1 MKKIFKEIE
10 VRMTE
15 QYTND
20 YIELS
25 SFLKVIRELSVSN
38 LKLDPKTMRVM
49 ERLLTAI
56 EFTYK
61 VQKES
66 ESVDL
71 NSDITTVI
79 LSRKKIKKLILKSLN
94 RAKKEHLDPEEEI
107 EDLEVEETINKQ
119 ELLELV
125 KSDLKGIV
133 AEILKDSIQKVQT
146 VTQPVKNN
154 RPKKKEVVPNEED
167 ELEKLLNEQEAWKI
181 KVNKRQ
187 SYDASF

>member
-79 LSRKKIKKLILKSLN
+79 LSRKKVKKLILKSLKT
-94 RAKKEHLDPEEEI
+94 AKKEHLDPEEEI
-107 EDLEVEETINKQ
+107 EDLEVEETISKQ

-167 ELEKLLNEQEAWKI
+167 ELEKLLNEQE
-181 KVNKRQ
+181 V
-187 SYDASF
+187 

>member
-49 ERLLTAI
+49 ERLLTGI

-71 NSDITTVI
+71 NNDITTVI
-79 LSRKKIKKLILKSLN
+79 LSRKKVKKLILKSLN
-94 RAKKEHLDPEEEI
+94 RAKKEYLDPKEEI
-107 EDLEVEETINKQ
+107 EDLEVEETISKQ

-125 KSDLKGIV
+125 KSDLKAIV

-146 VTQPVKNN
+146 QVSQAVKNT

-167 ELEKLLNEQEAWKI
+167 ELEKLLNEQEA
-181 KVNKRQ
+181 
-187 SYDASF
+187 

>member
-38 LKLDPKTMRVM
+38 LKLDAKTMRVM

-107 EDLEVEETINKQ
+107 EDLEVEETISKQ

-125 KSDLKGIV
+125 KSDLKAIV

-167 ELEKLLNEQEAWKI
+167 ELEKLLNEQEA
-181 KVNKRQ
+181 
-187 SYDASF
+187 

>member
-79 LSRKKIKKLILKSLN
+79 LSRKKVKKLILKSLN

-107 EDLEVEETINKQ
+107 EDLEVEETISKQ

-125 KSDLKGIV
+125 KSDLKRIV

-167 ELEKLLNEQEAWKI
+167 ELEKLLNEQE
-181 KVNKRQ
+181 V
-187 SYDASF
+187 

>member
-79 LSRKKIKKLILKSLN
+79 LSRKKVKKLILKSLN

-107 EDLEVEETINKQ
+107 EDLEVEETISKQ

-167 ELEKLLNEQEAWKI
+167 ELEKLLNEQE
-181 KVNKRQ
+181 V
-187 SYDASF
+187 

>member
-107 EDLEVEETINKQ
+107 EDLEVEETISKQ

-167 ELEKLLNEQEAWKI
+167 ELEKLLNEQE
-181 KVNKRQ
+181 V
-187 SYDASF
+187 

>member
-94 RAKKEHLDPEEEI
+94 RAQKEHLDPEEEI
-107 EDLEVEETINKQ
+107 EDLEVEETLSKQ

-167 ELEKLLNEQEAWKI
+167 ELEKLLNEQEA
-181 KVNKRQ
+181 
-187 SYDASF
+187 

>member
-71 NSDITTVI
+71 NNDITTVI
-79 LSRKKIKKLILKSLN
+79 LSRKKVKKLILKSLN
-94 RAKKEHLDPEEEI
+94 RAKKEHLDPEEDI
-107 EDLEVEETINKQ
+107 EDLEVEETISKQ

-133 AEILKDSIQKVQT
+133 AEILKDSIKVQT
-146 VTQPVKNN
+146 QVSQPVKNN

-167 ELEKLLNEQEAWKI
+167 ELEKLLNEQEA
-181 KVNKRQ
+181 
-187 SYDASF
+187 

>member
-79 LSRKKIKKLILKSLN
+79 LSRKKVKKLILKSLN

-107 EDLEVEETINKQ
+107 EDLEVEETISKQ

-133 AEILKDSIQKVQT
+133 AEILKDSIKVQT
-146 VTQPVKNN
+146 QVSQPVKNN

-167 ELEKLLNEQEAWKI
+167 ELEKLLNEQEA
-181 KVNKRQ
+181 
-187 SYDASF
+187 

>member
-49 ERLLTAI
+49 ERLLTGI

-79 LSRKKIKKLILKSLN
+79 LSRKKVKKLILKSLN
-94 RAKKEHLDPEEEI
+94 RAKKEYLDPKEEI
-107 EDLEVEETINKQ
+107 EDLEVEETISKQ

-167 ELEKLLNEQEAWKI
+167 ELEKLLNEQEA
-181 KVNKRQ
+181 
-187 SYDASF
+187 

>member
-79 LSRKKIKKLILKSLN
+79 LSRKKVKKLILKSLN

-107 EDLEVEETINKQ
+107 EDLEVEETISKQ

-167 ELEKLLNEQEAWKI
+167 ELEKLLHEQEA
-181 KVNKRQ
+181 
-187 SYDASF
+187 

>member
-79 LSRKKIKKLILKSLN
+79 LSRKKVKKLILKSLN

-107 EDLEVEETINKQ
+107 EDLEVEETISKQ

-125 KSDLKGIV
+125 KSDLKRIV

-167 ELEKLLNEQEAWKI
+167 ELEKLLNEQEA
-181 KVNKRQ
+181 
-187 SYDASF
+187 

>member
-15 QYTND
+15 QYPND

-79 LSRKKIKKLILKSLN
+79 LSRKKVKKLILKSLN

-107 EDLEVEETINKQ
+107 EDLEVEETISKQ

-167 ELEKLLNEQEAWKI
+167 ELEKLLNEQE
-181 KVNKRQ
+181 V
-187 SYDASF
+187 

>member
-10 VRMTE
+10 VKMTE

-79 LSRKKIKKLILKSLN
+79 LSRKKVKKLILKSLN
-94 RAKKEHLDPEEEI
+94 RAKKEHLDPEEDI
-107 EDLEVEETINKQ
+107 EDLEVEETISKQ

-133 AEILKDSIQKVQT
+133 AEILKDSIKVQT
-146 VTQPVKNN
+146 QVSQPVKNN

-167 ELEKLLNEQEAWKI
+167 ELEKLLNEQEA
-181 KVNKRQ
+181 
-187 SYDASF
+187 

>member
-49 ERLLTAI
+49 ERLLTGI

-71 NSDITTVI
+71 NNDITTVI
-79 LSRKKIKKLILKSLN
+79 LSRKKVKKLILKSLN
-94 RAKKEHLDPEEEI
+94 RAKKEYLDPKEEI
-107 EDLEVEETINKQ
+107 EDLEVEETISKQ

-133 AEILKDSIQKVQT
+133 AEILKDSIRKVQT
-146 VTQPVKNN
+146 QVSQPVKNT

-167 ELEKLLNEQEAWKI
+167 ELEKLLNEQEA
-181 KVNKRQ
+181 
-187 SYDASF
+187 

>member
-79 LSRKKIKKLILKSLN
+79 LSRKKVKKLILKSLN
-94 RAKKEHLDPEEEI
+94 RAKKEHLDPEEDI
-107 EDLEVEETINKQ
+107 EDLEVEETISKQ

-167 ELEKLLNEQEAWKI
+167 ELEKLLNEQEA
-181 KVNKRQ
+181 
-187 SYDASF
+187 

>member
-79 LSRKKIKKLILKSLN
+79 LSRKKVKKLILKSLN
-94 RAKKEHLDPEEEI
+94 RAKKEHLDPEEDI
-107 EDLEVEETINKQ
+107 EDLEVEETISKQ

-133 AEILKDSIQKVQT
+133 AEILKDSIKVQT
-146 VTQPVKNN
+146 QVSQPVKNN

-167 ELEKLLNEQEAWKI
+167 ELEKLLNEQEA
-181 KVNKRQ
+181 
-187 SYDASF
+187 

>member
-107 EDLEVEETINKQ
+107 EDLEVEETISKQ

-133 AEILKDSIQKVQT
+133 AEILKDSIKVQT
-146 VTQPVKNN
+146 QVSQPVKNN

-167 ELEKLLNEQEAWKI
+167 ELEKLLNEQEA
-181 KVNKRQ
+181 
-187 SYDASF
+187 

>member
-107 EDLEVEETINKQ
+107 EDLEVEETISKQ

-167 ELEKLLNEQEAWKI
+167 ELEKLLNEQEA
-181 KVNKRQ
+181 
-187 SYDASF
+187 

>member
-10 VRMTE
+10 VKMTE

-107 EDLEVEETINKQ
+107 EDLEVEETISKQ

-133 AEILKDSIQKVQT
+133 AEILKDSIKVQT
-146 VTQPVKNN
+146 QVSQPVKNN

-167 ELEKLLNEQEAWKI
+167 ELEKLLNEQEA
-181 KVNKRQ
+181 
-187 SYDASF
+187 

>member
-49 ERLLTAI
+49 ERLLTGI

-71 NSDITTVI
+71 NNDITTVI
-79 LSRKKIKKLILKSLN
+79 LSRKKVKKLILKSLN
-94 RAKKEHLDPEEEI
+94 RAKKEYLDPKEEI
-107 EDLEVEETINKQ
+107 EDLEVEETISKQ

-167 ELEKLLNEQEAWKI
+167 ELEKLLNEQE
-181 KVNKRQ
+181 V
-187 SYDASF
+187 

>member
-49 ERLLTAI
+49 ERLLTGI

-71 NSDITTVI
+71 NNDITTVI
-79 LSRKKIKKLILKSLN
+79 LSRKKVKKLILKSLN
-94 RAKKEHLDPEEEI
+94 RAKKEYLDPKEEI
-107 EDLEVEETINKQ
+107 EDLEVEETISKQ

-154 RPKKKEVVPNEED
+154 RPKKKEVVPNEEK
-167 ELEKLLNEQEAWKI
+167 ENEKLLNEQEA
-181 KVNKRQ
+181 
-187 SYDASF
+187 

>member
-38 LKLDPKTMRVM
+38 LKLDPKTTRVM

-66 ESVDL
+66 GSVDL

-79 LSRKKIKKLILKSLN
+79 LSRKKVKKLILKSLN
-94 RAKKEHLDPEEEI
+94 RAKKEHLDPEEVI
-107 EDLEVEETINKQ
+107 EDLEVEETISKQ

-167 ELEKLLNEQEAWKI
+167 ELEKLLNEQEA
-181 KVNKRQ
+181 
-187 SYDASF
+187 

>member
-79 LSRKKIKKLILKSLN
+79 LSRKKVKKLILKSLKT
-94 RAKKEHLDPEEEI
+94 AKKEHLDPEEEI
-107 EDLEVEETINKQ
+107 EDLEVEETVSKQ

-146 VTQPVKNN
+146 VTQPVKNT

-167 ELEKLLNEQEAWKI
+167 ELEKLLNEQEA
-181 KVNKRQ
+181 
-187 SYDASF
+187 

>member
-107 EDLEVEETINKQ
+107 EDLEVEETISKQ

-167 ELEKLLNEQEAWKI
+167 ELEKLLNEQ
-181 KVNKRQ
+181 
-187 SYDASF
+187 DA

>member
-107 EDLEVEETINKQ
+107 EDLEVEETVSKQ

-167 ELEKLLNEQEAWKI
+167 ELEKLLNEQEA
-181 KVNKRQ
+181 
-187 SYDASF
+187 

>member
-79 LSRKKIKKLILKSLN
+79 LSRKKSKS
-94 RAKKEHLDPEEEI
+94 
-107 EDLEVEETINKQ
+107 
-119 ELLELV
+119 
-125 KSDLKGIV
+125 
-133 AEILKDSIQKVQT
+133 
-146 VTQPVKNN
+146 
-154 RPKKKEVVPNEED
+154 
-167 ELEKLLNEQEAWKI
+167 
-181 KVNKRQ
+181 
-187 SYDASF
+187 

>member
-107 EDLEVEETINKQ
+107 EDLEVEETISKQ

>member
-10 VRMTE
+10 VKMTE

-79 LSRKKIKKLILKSLN
+79 LSRKKVKKLILKSLN
-94 RAKKEHLDPEEEI
+94 RAKKEHLDPEEDI
-107 EDLEVEETINKQ
+107 EDLEVEETISKQ

-133 AEILKDSIQKVQT
+133 AEILKDSIKVLTQ
-146 VTQPVKNN
+146 VSQPVKNN

-167 ELEKLLNEQEAWKI
+167 ELEKLLNEQEA
-181 KVNKRQ
+181 
-187 SYDASF
+187 

>member
-71 NSDITTVI
+71 NCDITTVI

-107 EDLEVEETINKQ
+107 EDLEVEETISKQ

-167 ELEKLLNEQEAWKI
+167 ELEKLLNEQE
-181 KVNKRQ
+181 V
-187 SYDASF
+187 

>member
-49 ERLLTAI
+49 ERLLTGI

-71 NSDITTVI
+71 NNDITTVI
-79 LSRKKIKKLILKSLN
+79 LSRKKVKKLILKSLN
-94 RAKKEHLDPEEEI
+94 RAKKEYLDPKEEI
-107 EDLEVEETINKQ
+107 EDLEVEETISKQ

-167 ELEKLLNEQEAWKI
+167 ELEKLLNEQEA
-181 KVNKRQ
+181 
-187 SYDASF
+187 

>member
-79 LSRKKIKKLILKSLN
+79 LSRKKVKKLILKSLN

-107 EDLEVEETINKQ
+107 EDLEVEETISKQ

-167 ELEKLLNEQEAWKI
+167 ELEKLLNEQEA
-181 KVNKRQ
+181 
-187 SYDASF
+187 